1 MQLDGGQRLEP
12 LPSNPF
18 SGRSLMERSFSDYH
32 LSEKIRAMLQEYIE
46 LLWSQAT
53 RIADMTKALPT
64 DEEVD
69 NALSA
74 MQAELDKEAK
84 RRGKHSPQLKDLP
97 RAAQVALVQEI
108 TGQFEEAGYQ
118 RKDTHSGENSTSQ

>member
-1 MQLDGGQRLEP
+1 
-12 LPSNPF
+12 
-18 SGRSLMERSFSDYH
+18 MERYVANYQ
-32 LSEKIRAMLQEYIE
+32 LSEKMKTILQEYVE
-46 LLWSQAT
+46 LLWSEAT
-53 RIADMTKALPT
+53 RLPDITKALPT

-69 NALSA
+69 DALAA

-108 TGQFEEAGYQ
+108 MGQFEEAGYHK
-118 RKDTHSGENSTSQ
+118 KDVQGGENSTSP